1 MAIKIIIFRYFYG
14 FGYTQIYARIM
25 VQIGPTFSLYF
36 KLSSIFPSRIWYDR
50 NCLGN
55 FPWTLVVLPTW
66 VYHVYKGQLQSV
78 AAKDLPQ
85 LDTQNNCWAWKL
97 VPSMFPLQTREYYWS
112 QRHAPSM
119 FDELIKIF
127 PGQDSEEKQG
137 GKPGA

>member
-1 MAIKIIIFRYFYG
+1 MILQIILNI
-14 FGYTQIYARIM
+14 TLQNM
-25 VQIGPTFSLYF
+25 VWQKLSWEFSLD
-36 KLSSIFPSRIWYDR
+36 S
-50 NCLGN
+50 
-55 FPWTLVVLPTW
+55 LVVLPTW

-119 FDELIKIF
+119 FDDLIKISQSKTR
-127 PGQDSEEKQG
+127 GKNWDENREENPEHNWEHNLEQNYFKEQN
-137 GKPGA
+137 KYLKNTLKIS